1 MPQGPLAFVLS
12 LTRWEERAFT
22 GGETTIMQPHVL
34 DYWRGFDSS
43 TGLERPDVYQDV
55 PPHFNQLTLFDARLP
70 HGVRR
75 VEGERDPRGAAPSP

>member
-1 MPQGPLAFVLS
+1 
-12 LTRWEERAFT
+12 
-22 GGETTIMQPHVL
+22 MQPHVL

-70 HGVRR
+70 HGAY
-75 VEGERDPRGAAPSP
+75 P

>member
-70 HGVRR
+70 HGVKR
-75 VEGERDPRGAAPSP
+75 VQGEVSARP